1 MLRMSRWINEKQTLI
16 EHDKKCETFTKSVV
30 LISLI
35 KDYLF
40 YLACLLFKIGTS
52 ESV

>member
-16 EHDKKCETFTKSVV
+16 EHDKKCETFTESVV
-30 LISLI
+30 LISFE
-35 KDYLF
+35 DYLF